1 MCMLLPQNLRNL
13 SANSRKVAGG
23 SKRPWFL
30 AVGLHKP
37 HPYWPLPLSARQ
49 QYMDLPLPKHRYA
62 PIGMPPV
69 AFVSCDYLQ
78 DAADVKAEVD
88 AGGGILP
95 NTTLSDTLSRKIRSG
110 YAAGVTWMDRQA
122 GRVLDELDA
131 LGHREDTVVLF
142 TADHVRVRTAASR
155 FFFPLIF
162 FFWSIWFKK
171 VEDISGVCF
180 ISYVECAQF
189 LTYMCLCVCASVHL
203 CDVMQQR
210 VGGLVSM
217 ECGASTQYSKT
228 KHASRCWYVC
238 LG

>member
-1 MCMLLPQNLRNL
+1 
-13 SANSRKVAGG
+13 
-23 SKRPWFL
+23 
-30 AVGLHKP
+30 
-37 HPYWPLPLSARQ
+37 
-49 QYMDLPLPKHRYA
+49 MDLPLPKHRYA

-155 FFFPLIF
+155 FLF
-162 FFWSIWFKK
+162 S
-171 VEDISGVCF
+171 S
-180 ISYVECAQF
+180 
-189 LTYMCLCVCASVHL
+189 
-203 CDVMQQR
+203 
-210 VGGLVSM
+210 
-217 ECGASTQYSKT
+217 
-228 KHASRCWYVC
+228 
-238 LG
+238 

>member
-155 FFFPLIF
+155 FFFSLF
-162 FFWSIWFKK
+162 FSFGPYGSRK
-171 VEDISGVCF
+171 SRT
-180 ISYVECAQF
+180 F
-189 LTYMCLCVCASVHL
+189 LGSAFQVMLNVRNFLHICVCVSVRL
-203 CDVMQQR
+203 YICATSCNK
-210 VGGLVSM
+210 GL
-217 ECGASTQYSKT
+217 GA
-228 KHASRCWYVC
+228 W
-238 LG
+238 